1 MNNPVNSETTCS
13 NNFIKVTGLEKSF
26 GKVRALTGVNLD
38 IEAGIVFALLGP
50 NGSGKTT
57 LVKTLTT
64 LLRPD
69 TGTAQVGGFDVVEQ
83 APEVRT
89 LIGLAG
95 QYPAVDENLT
105 GKENLEMIGRLY
117 HLGKNQARARAL
129 ELLDSFDSLFLSIL
143 LTFSLA
149 FELVL
154 AILIYL

>member
-1 MNNPVNSETTCS
+1 MNNLANSVTTCS
-13 NNFIKVTGLEKSF
+13 NTFIKIVDVEKKF

-38 IEAGIVFALLGP
+38 VEAGIVFALLGP

-57 LVKTLTT
+57 LVKILTT

-69 TGTAQVGGFDVVEQ
+69 TGTVQVGGFNVIQQ

-105 GKENLEMIGRLY
+105 GKENGMGSTWLRL
-117 HLGKNQARARAL
+117 
-129 ELLDSFDSLFLSIL
+129 
-143 LTFSLA
+143 
-149 FELVL
+149 
-154 AILIYL
+154 